1 MSKNSLNPEF
11 YEISAENPC
20 KERYIRD
27 FDWYYSPKEMHMKR
41 IAVLIFAVISM
52 ILFVSCDSSDSYE
65 VDRIVIYTEPVT
77 IAETV
82 GIDYIINLN
91 TGKFHYSDCPSVN
104 QMAEHNKKEYT
115 GDRDDLILQGYE
127 PCKRCNP

>member
-1 MSKNSLNPEF
+1 
-11 YEISAENPC
+11 
-20 KERYIRD
+20 
-27 FDWYYSPKEMHMKR
+27 MKR
-41 IAVLIFAVISM
+41 IAALIFAVISM
-52 ILFVSCDSSDSYE
+52 ILFVGCDSSKDNK
-65 VDRIVIYTEPVT
+65 IVVYTEPATV
-77 IAETV
+77 AETV

-104 QMAEHNKKEYT
+104 QMAEHNKKEHT

>member
-1 MSKNSLNPEF
+1 
-11 YEISAENPC
+11 
-20 KERYIRD
+20 
-27 FDWYYSPKEMHMKR
+27 MKR
-41 IAVLIFAVISM
+41 IAVLIFSVISM
-52 ILFVSCDSSDSYE
+52 ILFVSCDSPDSSE
-65 VDRIVIYTEPVT
+65 GNKIVVYTEPVT

-82 GIDYIINLN
+82 GIGYIINLN

>member
-1 MSKNSLNPEF
+1 
-11 YEISAENPC
+11 
-20 KERYIRD
+20 
-27 FDWYYSPKEMHMKR
+27 MKR
-41 IAVLIFAVISM
+41 IAVLIFAIISM
-52 ILFVSCDSSDSYE
+52 ILFVSCDSSDSHE

-91 TGKFHYSDCPSVN
+91 TGKFHYSDYPSVN

>member
-1 MSKNSLNPEF
+1 
-11 YEISAENPC
+11 
-20 KERYIRD
+20 
-27 FDWYYSPKEMHMKR
+27 MKR
-41 IAVLIFAVISM
+41 IAVLIFAVISI

-65 VDRIVIYTEPVT
+65 VDRIVIYTESTT

-82 GIDYIINLN
+82 DIDYIINLN
-91 TGKFHYSDCPSVN
+91 TGKFHCSDCPSVN
-104 QMAEHNKKEYT
+104 QMAEYNKKEYT

>member
-1 MSKNSLNPEF
+1 M
-11 YEISAENPC
+11 
-20 KERYIRD
+20 R
-27 FDWYYSPKEMHMKR
+27 R

-52 ILFVSCDSSDSYE
+52 ILFVSCDSTDSYE
-65 VDRIVIYTEPVT
+65 VDRIVIYTESTT

-82 GIDYIINLN
+82 GIGYIINLN

-115 GDRDDLILQGYE
+115 GDRDALILQGYE
-127 PCKRCNP
+127 PCKHCNP

>member
-1 MSKNSLNPEF
+1 
-11 YEISAENPC
+11 
-20 KERYIRD
+20 
-27 FDWYYSPKEMHMKR
+27 MKR
-41 IAVLIFAVISM
+41 ISVLILAVISM
-52 ILFVSCDSSDSYE
+52 ILFVSCDSTDSYE
-65 VDRIVIYTEPVT
+65 VDRIVIYTESTT

-82 GIDYIINLN
+82 GIGYIINLN

>member
-1 MSKNSLNPEF
+1 
-11 YEISAENPC
+11 
-20 KERYIRD
+20 
-27 FDWYYSPKEMHMKR
+27 MKR
-41 IAVLIFAVISM
+41 ISVLILAVISM
-52 ILFVSCDSSDSYE
+52 ILFVSCDSTDSYE
-65 VDRIVIYTEPVT
+65 VDRIVIYTESTT

-82 GIDYIINLN
+82 GIGYIINLN

-115 GDRDDLILQGYE
+115 GERDDLILQGYE

>member
-1 MSKNSLNPEF
+1 
-11 YEISAENPC
+11 
-20 KERYIRD
+20 
-27 FDWYYSPKEMHMKR
+27 MKR

-52 ILFVSCDSSDSYE
+52 ILCVSCDSTDSHE
-65 VDRIVIYTEPVT
+65 VDRIVIYTESVT

-82 GIDYIINLN
+82 GIGYIINLN

-104 QMAEHNKKEYT
+104 QMAEHNKKEYI

>member
-1 MSKNSLNPEF
+1 
-11 YEISAENPC
+11 
-20 KERYIRD
+20 
-27 FDWYYSPKEMHMKR
+27 MKR

-52 ILFVSCDSSDSYE
+52 ILFVSCDSSDSHE

-91 TGKFHYSDCPSVN
+91 TRKFHYSDCPSVN

>member
-1 MSKNSLNPEF
+1 
-11 YEISAENPC
+11 
-20 KERYIRD
+20 
-27 FDWYYSPKEMHMKR
+27 MKR

-52 ILFVSCDSSDSYE
+52 ILFVSCDSPDSYE
-65 VDRIVIYTEPVT
+65 VDRIVIYTDSTT

-82 GIDYIINLN
+82 GINYIINLN
-91 TGKFHYSDCPSVN
+91 TGKFHYSDCLSVN
-104 QMAEHNKKEYT
+104 QMAEHNKKEYI

>member
-1 MSKNSLNPEF
+1 
-11 YEISAENPC
+11 
-20 KERYIRD
+20 
-27 FDWYYSPKEMHMKR
+27 MKR

-52 ILFVSCDSSDSYE
+52 ILFVSCDGPDSSE
-65 VDRIVIYTEPVT
+65 GNKIVVYTEPVT

-82 GIDYIINLN
+82 GINYIINLN

-104 QMAEHNKKEYT
+104 QMAEYNKKEYT